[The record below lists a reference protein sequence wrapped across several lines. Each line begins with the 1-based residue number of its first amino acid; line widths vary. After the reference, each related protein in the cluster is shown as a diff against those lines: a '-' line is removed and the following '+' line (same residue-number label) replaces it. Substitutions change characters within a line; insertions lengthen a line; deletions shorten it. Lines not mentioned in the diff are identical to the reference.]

1 MRLPWLYLLIFF
13 GGGGG
18 DGRVPCLAD
27 LLGTQHEGATVF
39 YKCRDRESPL
49 THSQTP
55 NRRYNMVRRISTDI
69 YTNVVIISAG
79 VKRYSVIRVV

>member
-18 DGRVPCLAD
+18 DGRVPSNPYLAD
-27 LLGTQHEGATVF
+27 LPGTQYEGATVF

-49 THSQTP
+49 THLLHTVKHQTADTTWFVGYLP
-55 NRRYNMVRRISTDI
+55 TFTPMWL
-69 YTNVVIISAG
+69 
-79 VKRYSVIRVV
+79 